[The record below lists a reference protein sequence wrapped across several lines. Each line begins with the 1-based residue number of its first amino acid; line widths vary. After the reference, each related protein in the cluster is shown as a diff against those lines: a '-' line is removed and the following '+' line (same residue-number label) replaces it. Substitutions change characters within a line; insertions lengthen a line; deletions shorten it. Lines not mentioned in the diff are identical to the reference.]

1 MAKISDFLN
10 YGVGDIITLSDLQT
24 QKEFKKMEAD
34 FQIIETREYR
44 HPEGIFT
51 YTGYLASYKATPEA
65 EEQQILLL
73 IRQVGDDFDLRV
85 FFMDSDG
92 PSESYEDLF
101 VIDEDDLVDRFDVT
115 LNFDDT
121 SLEVTWDRQGQSNFG
136 IECDSS
142 ESEETNIKTLAEY
155 FTNDDTRGNP
165 HCLIEWSGDKLGGY
179 IEIWYGCEI
188 RESDIEMYQTK

>member
-115 LNFDDT
+115 LNFDGT

>member
-101 VIDEDDLVDRFDVT
+101 VIDEDDLVDRFDVIHPSRKRQILRHSLSISRMT
-115 LNFDDT
+115 IPAVIPIVSLNGLGIN
-121 SLEVTWDRQGQSNFG
+121 SEAISKFG
-136 IECDSS
+136 
-142 ESEETNIKTLAEY
+142 TAVK
-155 FTNDDTRGNP
+155 
-165 HCLIEWSGDKLGGY
+165 
-179 IEIWYGCEI
+179 YGRVILKC
-188 RESDIEMYQTK
+188 TKQNKEGLSYGSTQYS